1 MGVGGRGRDG
11 WRKGGLSEMWGKG
24 GGRTGEMKGRG
35 GEMKYGEERERERE
49 EEREGE

>member
-1 MGVGGRGRDG
+1 VGGGVGVGRDG

-35 GEMKYGEERERERE
+35 LETKYGEERERE